1 MKDFLEYIS
10 SWSALKWII
19 IVLIAGFIGQFGKML
34 ASAIV
39 RKIKIMRQKRQGSI
53 NESLP
58 AEDQKLPPTNIQKD
72 TKDEPGFQK
81 AYPDKKALKI
91 MAKARKKAAKKSK

>member
-1 MKDFLEYIS
+1 MKDILDNIS

-39 RKIKIMRQKRQGSI
+39 KKIKLMRQKRQSSI

-58 AEDQKLPPTNIQKD
+58 AEDNKIPPANIQKD
-72 TKDEPGFQK
+72 TRNES
-81 AYPDKKALKI
+81 ACPDKKALKI
-91 MAKARKKAAKKSK
+91 MAKAKKKAAKKSK

>member
-1 MKDFLEYIS
+1 MKDILDYIS

-39 RKIKIMRQKRQGSI
+39 KKIKQMRQKQLDI
-53 NESLP
+53 NKESTTESDRKVSP
-58 AEDQKLPPTNIQKD
+58 ANIQKD
-72 TKDEPGFQK
+72 TRNEPGIQEV
-81 AYPDKKALKI
+81 YPDKKALKI
-91 MAKARKKAAKKSK
+91 MAKVKKKAAKKSK